1 MQWQTKKEK
10 LNKWKQFT
18 TIASYVTKEAEVGI
32 TIATHLNGTLKDTE
46 VVRL

>member
-18 TIASYVTKEAEVGI
+18 TIASYVTKEMEVGI
-32 TIATHLNGTLKDTE
+32 TIATHQAGTQKDME
-46 VVRL
+46 VEKS